1 VSRRLALKLKREFPK
16 LQFNYKVTNEP
27 KVSQKE
33 TLRQQLIKLHA
44 TREWIRSRLCEEAN
58 RSTRDTLFNSEL
70 AIGLAILNLE
80 KVSYLTQADYVTDR
94 LYNQER

>member
-1 VSRRLALKLKREFPK
+1 MTALDYRKDLLAWRF
-16 LQFNYKVTNEP
+16 QSSNSITNEP

-33 TLRQQLIKLHA
+33 TLRQQLIKLHE
-44 TREWIRSRLCEEAN
+44 TREWIRRVACEEAN
-58 RSTRDTLFNSEL
+58 RSTRDALFNSGL